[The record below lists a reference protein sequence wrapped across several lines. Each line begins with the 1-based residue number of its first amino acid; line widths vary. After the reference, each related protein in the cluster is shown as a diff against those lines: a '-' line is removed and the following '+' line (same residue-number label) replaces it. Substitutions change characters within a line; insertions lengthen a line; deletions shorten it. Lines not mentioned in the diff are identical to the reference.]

1 MKKTL
6 ATLSAAVAV
15 ALLSLASAVA
25 QTSMPPGQA
34 TPIKDASALRPPAG
48 SRVAIVE
55 FEDLECPHCGYAA
68 PMVRAAAE
76 KHHIPY
82 LHHDFPIHVGVW
94 WSLSAAITARIL
106 EDTVS
111 PQMAEQFRLDVYSNQ
126 TSIVTEEDL
135 SKFTQQ
141 WFAKHKLGQP
151 FTMDP
156 KFREEVMADAALAQK
171 LGLAGTPAI
180 FVVTQKGWIQ
190 VTDPLQM
197 DAAIAKAEEMAK

>member
-1 MKKTL
+1 MKRTL
-6 ATLSAAVAV
+6 ATLSAACAV
-15 ALLSLASAVA
+15 ALLSLASASA
-25 QTSMPPGQA
+25 QVSMPPGQA
-34 TPIKDASALRPPAG
+34 TPVRDSSVLHPPAG
-48 SRVAIVE
+48 ARVAIVE
-55 FEDLECPHCGYAA
+55 FEDLECPHCAYSA

-111 PQMAEQFRLDVYSNQ
+111 PQMAEQFRLDVYANQ
-126 TSIVTEEDL
+126 TSILSEEDL
-135 SKFTQQ
+135 SKFTRQ
-141 WFAKHKLGQP
+141 WFTKHKLGQP
-151 FTMDP
+151 FSMDP
-156 KFREEVMADAALAQK
+156 KFREEVMADATLAQK
-171 LGLAGTPAI
+171 MELTGTPAI